1 MKNILFFLAATFSG
15 LICFSCTKVIENVN
29 PTPIPL
35 TATEK
40 RMAAEQNTFACN
52 LFDALYQTKDY
63 AGNVLV
69 SPFSLQCALGMLQNG
84 AEGETWEE
92 IVQALQLEGYTP
104 TEINDYFN
112 KLVAGMS
119 KIQPGITFRT
129 ANSIWS
135 NQDIQMKKDF
145 VHVNQSKYL
154 AKVSSLDFSDIS
166 SLKKINDW
174 CKKESEGMIAKAI
187 DENQWTSSALMYL
200 LKIVY
205 FKAGWETKFQA
216 KNTAESSFYA
226 KDGTMKIPFMTNK
239 LKDHGFFQNELFALS
254 SLPYLNHAFSMR
266 FILPN
271 EDTPMGSV
279 VEALAQKGYL
289 ESCLQKIERC
299 NVVFKIPR
307 FEIQMEHLDLEKSL
321 HILNVK
327 KIFSSEAD
335 FDKLADIKSYVSQI
349 FQACRLKV
357 DEEGSEGSAVT
368 TIISDPTDIIS
379 PENPKEVTF
388 CANRPFLFQ
397 IIENQTGAVLFMGK
411 VESPEQ

>member
-1 MKNILFFLAATFSG
+1 
-15 LICFSCTKVIENVN
+15 
-29 PTPIPL
+29 
-35 TATEK
+35 
-40 RMAAEQNTFACN
+40 
-52 LFDALYQTKDY
+52 
-63 AGNVLV
+63 
-69 SPFSLQCALGMLQNG
+69 
-84 AEGETWEE
+84 
-92 IVQALQLEGYTP
+92 
-104 TEINDYFN
+104 
-112 KLVAGMS
+112 
-119 KIQPGITFRT
+119 
-129 ANSIWS
+129 
-135 NQDIQMKKDF
+135 
-145 VHVNQSKYL
+145 
-154 AKVSSLDFSDIS
+154 
-166 SLKKINDW
+166 
-174 CKKESEGMIAKAI
+174 
-187 DENQWTSSALMYL
+187 
-200 LKIVY
+200 
-205 FKAGWETKFQA
+205 
-216 KNTAESSFYA
+216 
-226 KDGTMKIPFMTNK
+226 MTNK
-239 LKDHGFFQNELFALS
+239 LKGHGFFQNELFALS

-289 ESCLQKIERC
+289 ESCLQKIEHC

-411 VESPEQ
+411 VESPGQ